1 MTSSNGSVA
10 PIDVAISLGMYCA
23 ERIGEPF
30 NDKFISFASRPE
42 FIEIEGADFADKVR
56 RIYQKNLVDNTDLR
70 AVFNLLKEAIINA
83 GPEAT
88 DIPETIIVISDMEID
103 GGSYWRSKNQV
114 QTEMENIRMEWENA
128 GLRMPHL
135 VYWNVDAR
143 HNTILDGNE
152 NTTYVSGC
160 SPVIFQ
166 SVLTGKSG
174 IQLMKEKLNSERYEQ
189 VR

>member
-1 MTSSNGSVA
+1 
-10 PIDVAISLGMYCA
+10 
-23 ERIGEPF
+23 
-30 NDKFISFASRPE
+30 
-42 FIEIEGADFADKVR
+42 
-56 RIYQKNLVDNTDLR
+56 
-70 AVFNLLKEAIINA
+70 
-83 GPEAT
+83 
-88 DIPETIIVISDMEID
+88 
-103 GGSYWRSKNQV
+103 
-114 QTEMENIRMEWENA
+114 MEWENA